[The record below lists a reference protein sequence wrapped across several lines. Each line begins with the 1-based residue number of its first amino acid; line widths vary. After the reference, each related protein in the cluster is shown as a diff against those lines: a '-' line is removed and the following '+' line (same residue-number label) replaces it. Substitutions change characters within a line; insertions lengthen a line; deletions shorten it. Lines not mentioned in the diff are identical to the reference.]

1 MSLHKDTSRA
11 VRRRQRE
18 ASHPAGPQD
27 RPLNLT
33 VVASIAALGGL
44 LFGYD
49 TGVISGAEL
58 FLTQAFHLSAASEEL
73 VPETRG
79 KRLEQI
85 ETYWEQGRTWPDQGR
100 PTEPEPRSSA

>member
-1 MSLHKDTSRA
+1 MSTHDETSRA
-11 VRRRQRE
+11 VRGRRRE
-18 ASHPAGPQD
+18 ASHPGGPQD

-58 FLTQAFHLSAASEEL
+58 FLTQAFHLSAARRRSR
-73 VPETRG
+73 PRWRTRWP
-79 KRLEQI
+79 R
-85 ETYWEQGRTWPDQGR
+85 WRTR
-100 PTEPEPRSSA
+100 PP